1 MIRLAWLN
9 TSTYMSSFLRSVPEV
24 REAVRA
30 HNAQKF
36 EDNLED
42 WEIKTMWAI
51 WLGLEIPWLKSYEG
65 QKIGDSQR
73 TIDAHGANLMAC
85 TGLTGDYWRVT
96 IR

>member
-1 MIRLAWLN
+1 VYPKYVKQYELIMLK
-9 TSTYMSSFLRSVPEV
+9 
-24 REAVRA
+24 
-30 HNAQKF
+30 KF

-42 WEIKTMWAI
+42 WEIKTMWAT

>member
-1 MIRLAWLN
+1 M
-9 TSTYMSSFLRSVPEV
+9 PEV

-51 WLGLEIPWLKSYEG
+51 WLGLEIPWLKSYMLV
-65 QKIGDSQR
+65 KK
-73 TIDAHGANLMAC
+73 
-85 TGLTGDYWRVT
+85 
-96 IR
+96 